1 MMADKTI
8 EYYSESL
15 SPIIRG
21 ILKKMSE
28 KKINLT
34 DKSLNEALTAD
45 EDFNRLFQATCT
57 PVYKTSVTNRIL
69 PYIDM
74 LKGYV
79 SDKDLAEVFLMINNG
94 SDLEDVIDTILS
106 AVSGQLIK
114 SDKRLS
120 TLTEFVESLFKKV
133 LTTQDKMSDNLEDNI
148 RFVEEDISQDQEL
161 MGNAEEI
168 EQILREEGIVFPG
181 KPFNK
186 FMEAFDSKIAGKKD
200 RLGSMTESYSKIE
213 SELTEYKKEVAQLNE
228 NIRKY
233 RQETITDHLTGL
245 NNRKYMDIKLA
256 EEIVRFGR
264 HGQPFC
270 ILLMDIDNF
279 KNINDIYGH
288 IVGDQV
294 IKHLAEVVRFHVRKS
309 DFSFRYG
316 GEEFLVLL
324 LNTDIENAV
333 RIAEQIRAKVETTNF
348 TLKEKSFVITVTIGV
363 AQYMEGESVESLL
376 ERADKNL
383 YNGKRFGKN
392 RVIG

>member
-21 ILKKMSE
+21 ILKQMSE
-28 KKINLT
+28 KKISLT
-34 DKSLNEALTAD
+34 DKTLNEALVEN
-45 EDFNRLFQATCT
+45 EDFNRLFQSTCR
-57 PVYKTSVTNRIL
+57 PVYKTSITNRML
-69 PYIDM
+69 PYIDS

-79 SDKDLAEVFLMINNG
+79 SDRELAEVFSMING
-94 SDLEDVIDTILS
+94 EADIEDITDAFLGAMS
-106 AVSGQLIK
+106 KQLIK
-114 SDKRLS
+114 NDKRLS

-133 LTTQDKMSDNLEDNI
+133 LSTQDKMSDNLEDNI
-148 RFVEEDISQDQEL
+148 RFVEEDINQDREL
-161 MGNAEEI
+161 MSNAEEI

-181 KPFNK
+181 KPFTK
-186 FMEAFDSKIAGKKD
+186 FMEAFDSKLAGKKD
-200 RLGSMTESYSKIE
+200 KLESMTESYSKIE
-213 SELTEYKKEVAQLNE
+213 TELTEYKKEVAQLNE

-279 KNINDIYGH
+279 KKINDVYGH

-294 IKHLAEVVRFHVRKS
+294 IKHLGGVVKAHVRKS

-333 RIAEQIRAKVETTNF
+333 RIAEQIRSKVETTNF
-348 TLKEKSFVITVTIGV
+348 TLKDKTFVITVTIGV

-392 RVIG
+392 RVVG

>member
-1 MMADKTI
+1 MADKTI

-15 SPIIRG
+15 SPIIRD
-21 ILKKMSE
+21 ILKQMSE

-34 DKSLNEALTAD
+34 DKTLNDALIAN
-45 EDFNRLFQATCT
+45 ENFNKLFQSTCR
-57 PVYKTSVTNRIL
+57 PVYKISITNRML
-69 PYIDM
+69 PYIDT

-79 SDKDLAEVFLMINNG
+79 SDRELSEVFAMINNETDIEDITDAFLG
-94 SDLEDVIDTILS
+94 SI
-106 AVSGQLIK
+106 ARQLIK
-114 SDKRLS
+114 NDKRLS

-133 LTTQDKMSDNLEDNI
+133 LSTQDKMSDNLEDNI
-148 RFVEEDISQDQEL
+148 RFVEEDINQDKEL
-161 MGNAEEI
+161 MSNAEEI

-181 KPFNK
+181 KPFTK
-186 FMEAFDSKIAGKKD
+186 FMEAFDSKLAGKKD
-200 RLGSMTESYSKIE
+200 KLESMTESYSKIE

-270 ILLMDIDNF
+270 ILLLDIDNF
-279 KNINDIYGH
+279 KRINDVYGH

-294 IKHLAEVVRFHVRKS
+294 IKHLGGVVKTHIRKS

-333 RIAEQIRAKVETTNF
+333 RIAEQIRSKVETTNF
-348 TLKEKSFVITVTIGV
+348 TLKDKTFVITVTIGV
-363 AQYMEGESVESLL
+363 AQYMQGESVESFL

-392 RVIG
+392 RVVG

>member
-1 MMADKTI
+1 
-8 EYYSESL
+8 
-15 SPIIRG
+15 
-21 ILKKMSE
+21 
-28 KKINLT
+28 
-34 DKSLNEALTAD
+34 
-45 EDFNRLFQATCT
+45 
-57 PVYKTSVTNRIL
+57 
-69 PYIDM
+69 
-74 LKGYV
+74 
-79 SDKDLAEVFLMINNG
+79 
-94 SDLEDVIDTILS
+94 
-106 AVSGQLIK
+106 
-114 SDKRLS
+114 
-120 TLTEFVESLFKKV
+120 VESLFKKV
-133 LTTQDKMSDNLEDNI
+133 LKTQDKMSDNLEDNI

>member
-1 MMADKTI
+1 
-8 EYYSESL
+8 
-15 SPIIRG
+15 
-21 ILKKMSE
+21 MS
-28 KKINLT
+28 K
-34 DKSLNEALTAD
+34 
-45 EDFNRLFQATCT
+45 
-57 PVYKTSVTNRIL
+57 
-69 PYIDM
+69 
-74 LKGYV
+74 
-79 SDKDLAEVFLMINNG
+79 
-94 SDLEDVIDTILS
+94 
-106 AVSGQLIK
+106 QLIK
-114 SDKRLS
+114 NDKRLS

-133 LTTQDKMSDNLEDNI
+133 LSTQDKMSDNLEDNI
-148 RFVEEDISQDQEL
+148 RFVEEDINQDREL
-161 MGNAEEI
+161 MSNAEEI

-181 KPFNK
+181 KPFTK
-186 FMEAFDSKIAGKKD
+186 FMEAFDSKLAGKKD
-200 RLGSMTESYSKIE
+200 KLESMTESYSKIE
-213 SELTEYKKEVAQLNE
+213 TELTEYKKEVAQLNE

-279 KNINDIYGH
+279 KKINDVYGH

-294 IKHLAEVVRFHVRKS
+294 IKHLGGVVKAHVRKS

-333 RIAEQIRAKVETTNF
+333 RIAEQIRSKVETTNF
-348 TLKEKSFVITVTIGV
+348 TLKDKTFVITVTIGV

-392 RVIG
+392 RVVG